1 MMKKTLSCLAMNRPG
16 VLAKIAS
23 VFAEQG
29 INIYSLAAG
38 EIEEEDKSRMTIV
51 VEGDERTVREAEQH
65 LARVPEVIGL
75 EDFGTG
81 GLIAME
87 LLLIKVRL
95 RPRSIPQVLQIAEL
109 FNAQVIAVSDRA
121 MVLALPSEEK
131 RINGLVRLLKPIGI
145 IEMSRSGQIAVTSPE
160 EET

>member
-1 MMKKTLSCLAMNRPG
+1 MKKTLSCLARNRPG

-23 VFAEQG
+23 VFAEEG

-51 VEGDERTVREAEQH
+51 VEGDEHTVQKAEEH
-65 LARVPEVIGL
+65 LSRVDEVIGL
-75 EDFGTG
+75 EDFGEG

-95 RPRSIPQVLQIAEL
+95 KPRSIPQILQIAEL
-109 FNAQVIAVSDRA
+109 FNAQVIAVSGQA
-121 MVLALPSEEK
+121 MVLALPSDEK
-131 RINGLVRLLKPIGI
+131 RINGLVSMLKPIGI

-160 EET
+160 